1 MAVTHQG
8 EGLDQRGAHIFEA
21 CCVAAQEVEIDF
33 DTHLIFDRFDGAMI
47 EDSTEFGLHYST
59 ECGLYYE
66 SGRAVLR
73 PDTDDSVMQV
83 GLTYMGDHDLG
94 AELQCYAITPDKREI
109 WDIGSGPEF
118 LEGSD
123 LWSITAGAD
132 KELLAMI
139 ERVAKAAAKSYATQ
153 EPLP

>member
-1 MAVTHQG
+1 MAVSHQG
-8 EGLDQRGAHIFEA
+8 EGLDQRGTHIFEA
-21 CCVAAQEVEIDF
+21 CCVAAQEVTIEF
-33 DTHLIFDRFDGAMI
+33 DTHLIFDRFDGALI
-47 EDSTEFGLHYST
+47 EDSTEF
-59 ECGLYYE
+59 GLYYE

-73 PDTDDSVMQV
+73 PDTDDSLMQV
-83 GLTYMGDHDLG
+83 GLTYLGDHDLG
-94 AELQCYAITPDKREI
+94 IELQCYAITPDQREI

-132 KELLAMI
+132 KELLAML

>member
-1 MAVTHQG
+1 MAVTQT
-8 EGLDQRGAHIFEA
+8 EGALDQRGAHIFEA
-21 CCVAAQEVEIDF
+21 CCVAAQEVEIEF

-47 EDSTEFGLHYST
+47 EDSTEFGL
-59 ECGLYYE
+59 YYE

-73 PDTDDSVMQV
+73 PDTEDSLMQV

-94 AELQCYAITPDKREI
+94 IELQCYAITPDKREI

-123 LWSITAGAD
+123 LWSITVGEE
-132 KELLAMI
+132 KELLTML
-139 ERVAKAAAKSYATQ
+139 ERVAKAAAKSYATKD
-153 EPLP
+153 PLP

>member
-1 MAVTHQG
+1 MAVSHTV

-21 CCVAAQEVEIDF
+21 CCVAAQEVEIEF

-47 EDSTEFGLHYST
+47 EDSTEFGL
-59 ECGLYYE
+59 YYE

-73 PDTDDSVMQV
+73 PDTEDSRMQV

-94 AELQCYAITPDKREI
+94 VELQCYAVMPDKREV
-109 WDIGSGPEF
+109 WDMGSGPEF

-123 LWSITAGAD
+123 LWSITAGEE
-132 KELLAMI
+132 KELLAML

>member
-1 MAVTHQG
+1 MAVSHQG

-21 CCVAAQEVEIDF
+21 CCVAAQEVAIEF

-47 EDSTEFGLHYST
+47 EDSTEF
-59 ECGLYYE
+59 GLYYE

-94 AELQCYAITPDKREI
+94 IELQCYAITPDGREI
-109 WDIGSGPEF
+109 WDMGSGPEF

-132 KELLAMI
+132 KELLAML

-153 EPLP
+153 EPLS

>member
-1 MAVTHQG
+1 MAVSNQG

-21 CCVAAQEVEIDF
+21 CCVAAQEVAIEF
-33 DTHLIFDRFDGAMI
+33 DTHLIFDRFDGALI
-47 EDSTEFGLHYST
+47 EDSTEF
-59 ECGLYYE
+59 GLYYE

-83 GLTYMGDHDLG
+83 GLTHMGDHDLG
-94 AELQCYAITPDKREI
+94 IELQCYAITPDKREI

>member
-1 MAVTHQG
+1 MAVSHQG

-21 CCVAAQEVEIDF
+21 CCVAAQEVAIEF
-33 DTHLIFDRFDGAMI
+33 DAHLIFDRFDGALI
-47 EDSTEFGLHYST
+47 EDSTEF
-59 ECGLYYE
+59 GLYYE

-73 PDTDDSVMQV
+73 PDTDDSLMQV

-94 AELQCYAITPDKREI
+94 IELQCYAITPDKREI
-109 WDIGSGPEF
+109 WDIGYGPEF

-132 KELLAMI
+132 KELLAML

>member
-1 MAVTHQG
+1 MAVTQT
-8 EGLDQRGAHIFEA
+8 EGALDQRGAHIFEA
-21 CCVAAQEVEIDF
+21 CCVAAQEVEIEF

-47 EDSTEFGLHYST
+47 EDSTEFGL
-59 ECGLYYE
+59 YYE

-73 PDTDDSVMQV
+73 PDTEDSLMQV

-94 AELQCYAITPDKREI
+94 IELQCYAITPDKREI

-123 LWSITAGAD
+123 LWSITAGEE
-132 KELLAMI
+132 KELLTML
-139 ERVAKAAAKSYATQ
+139 ERVAKAAAKSYATKD
-153 EPLP
+153 PLP